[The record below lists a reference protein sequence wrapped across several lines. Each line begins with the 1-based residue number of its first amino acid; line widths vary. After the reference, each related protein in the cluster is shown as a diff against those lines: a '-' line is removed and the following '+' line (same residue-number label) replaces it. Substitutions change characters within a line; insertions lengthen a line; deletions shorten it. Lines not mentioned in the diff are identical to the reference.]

1 MGNSIAA
8 ASWVPGR
15 AALASQQADRTAD
28 QTRVARAAAAA
39 PRGHPSIAT
48 QQTPRYT
55 CGPSNLRARR
65 TMNLLKW
72 IDLPP
77 VWLIG
82 TLGAAFGLDR
92 MLPGLGLGF
101 DPLGWLGQALVAAG
115 LGAMGLGAFEL
126 VRHRT
131 TFIPRRKPSHFVR
144 QGIFRVS
151 RNPIYLGDAL
161 VLTGAILHWDVLPA
175 LVLVPAFMALITRRF
190 ILGEEA
196 GLIEAFG
203 RSAEAWFARVR
214 RWL

>member
-1 MGNSIAA
+1 MSL
-8 ASWVPGR
+8 V
-15 AALASQQADRTAD
+15 
-28 QTRVARAAAAA
+28 
-39 PRGHPSIAT
+39 
-48 QQTPRYT
+48 
-55 CGPSNLRARR
+55 
-65 TMNLLKW
+65 KW

-82 TLGAAFGLDR
+82 ALGLALGLDR
-92 MLPGLGLGF
+92 LAPGLGLGSA
-101 DPLGWLGQALVAAG
+101 PLSWLGVVLIGAG
-115 LGAMGLGAFEL
+115 GVAMGLGAFEL

-144 QGIFRVS
+144 QGIFRIS

-161 VLTGAILHWDVLPA
+161 VLTGAILVLDVLPA

-196 GLIEAFG
+196 GLVEAFG
-203 RSAEAWFARVR
+203 RSAEAWFSKVR

>member
-1 MGNSIAA
+1 MAF
-8 ASWVPGR
+8 
-15 AALASQQADRTAD
+15 
-28 QTRVARAAAAA
+28 
-39 PRGHPSIAT
+39 
-48 QQTPRYT
+48 
-55 CGPSNLRARR
+55 LR
-65 TMNLLKW
+65 W

-82 TLGAAFGLDR
+82 ALALAFGLDR
-92 MLPGLGLGF
+92 LVPGLGPGLA
-101 DPLGWLGQALVAAG
+101 PLRWLGDALVVAG

-126 VRHRT
+126 VRHHT

-144 QGIFRVS
+144 QGIFRIS

-196 GLIEAFG
+196 GLVEVFG
-203 RSAEAWFARVR
+203 RSAEAWFSKVR